1 MIMYSQHPESGTEP
15 FRADP
20 LPVDSAGRLTLPE
33 GFSAAELHSH
43 TDHSDG
49 TCTAAENVALAR
61 GRGLAVVA
69 ITDHDMIDAALD
81 GMRAAAEHGLE
92 AIVGQEIT
100 TRRQHHIVGL
110 FLERAVP
117 LFKTVP
123 ETVARIRDQGGLAI
137 IAHPFLPFPGATS
150 ESTIRGWLEKTTF
163 DGIELD
169 SQYLPQKRRAKLLAF
184 YLAHAD
190 VLGAAVGGTDAHF
203 GDVGRIATLFP
214 GSTAADLRA
223 AIENRATT
231 ATRTLISHRRP
242 SIGERLRNQRRS
254 LLYLPYYRVRA
265 LLTGRYL

>member
-1 MIMYSQHPESGTEP
+1 MSNEKLEGFTGPLQI
-15 FRADP
+15 DP
-20 LPVDSAGRLTLPE
+20 LPVDSAGRLVVPE
-33 GFSAAELHSH
+33 GLSAAELHSH
-43 TDHSDG
+43 TRHSDG
-49 TCTAAENVALAR
+49 TCTAAENIALATD
-61 GRGLAVVA
+61 RGLAVIA
-69 ITDHDMIDAALD
+69 TTDHDMIDAAL
-81 GMRAAAEHGLE
+81 GSVRAAADQGIE

-117 LFKTVP
+117 LFKSVP

-150 ESTIRGWLEKTTF
+150 AELIRRWTEETTF

-169 SQYLPQKRRAKLLAF
+169 SQYLSEKRRARLLDF
-184 YLAHAD
+184 YQGHTDA
-190 VLGAAVGGTDAHF
+190 LGAAVGGTDAHF

-214 GSTAADLRA
+214 GFTAADLRR
-223 AIENRATT
+223 AIENRTT
-231 ATRTLISHRRP
+231 IATRTLIRYRRP
-242 SIGERLRNQRRS
+242 SIGDRVRNQRRS

>member
-1 MIMYSQHPESGTEP
+1 MTGYNQHPESGTEP
-15 FRADP
+15 FRVDP
-20 LPVDSAGRLTLPE
+20 LPVDSAGRLILPE

-43 TDHSDG
+43 TKHSDG
-49 TCTAAENVALAR
+49 TCTAAENFALAR
-61 GRGLAVVA
+61 DRGLAVVA
-69 ITDHDMIDAALD
+69 TTDHDMIDAAL
-81 GMRAAAEHGLE
+81 GSVHAAAEHGLE

-123 ETVARIRDQGGLAI
+123 ETVARIREQGGLAV
-137 IAHPFLPFPGATS
+137 IAHPFLPFPGATAA
-150 ESTIRGWLEKTTF
+150 STIRGWLEKTTF
-163 DGIELD
+163 DGVELD
-169 SQYLPQKRRAKLLAF
+169 SQYLSKSRQASLLEF
-184 YLAHAD
+184 YLAHTD

-223 AIENRATT
+223 AIENRATI
-231 ATRTLISHRRP
+231 ATRTLITYRRP

-254 LLYLPYYRVRA
+254 LLYLPYYRLRA
-265 LLTGRYL
+265 VLTGRYL